1 MNLLKVKELLKKMG
15 HNKMIQ
21 IKLKHRPI
29 KINNKKIIHQNINK
43 MNQIM
48 MANKL
53 Y

>member
-1 MNLLKVKELLKKMG
+1 MNLIKAKELLKKME

-29 KINNKKIIHQNINK
+29 RMNNKEIIHQNINK